1 MVYILTV
8 FFSYVYFSELM
19 NTSTQFTQIPIGQIQ
34 EDLHQPRKNFGTEGD
49 KNRLLLSLKEIGLQA
64 PITVKKS
71 GPDTYLI
78 VDGHRRYKCALEIGW
93 KTISCRVLD
102 ELTAAQIEK
111 VRFEVQNNRRPWKP
125 LERADALARI
135 KELAGFGTNK
145 ELAGHL
151 YLSETLVSN
160 SLQLR
165 GQKEDYKKLMDTYD
179 LSESYRVEFV
189 KLLPKLRQ
197 IREWDVPEIIETLFQ
212 RVQHRVI
219 QTSKD
224 FRTIGRIFLRATANE
239 DMILLFLKDP
249 DMTVGELERHTI
261 QSGFALW
268 IEQVI
273 QKTTT
278 MSQLGTAFSAKELVY
293 LKELRDLLNK
303 VL

>member
-1 MVYILTV
+1 MNKTIEYL
-8 FFSYVYFSELM
+8 ELPID
-19 NTSTQFTQIPIGQIQ
+19 QIH
-34 EDLHQPRKNFGTEGD
+34 EDVNQPRKNFGTEGD
-49 KNRLLLSLKEIGLQA
+49 KNRLLLSLREIGLQQ
-64 PITVKKS
+64 PITVKKKGQDS
-71 GPDTYLI
+71 YLI
-78 VDGHRRYKCALEIGW
+78 VDGHRRYKCAIEMAW
-93 KTISCRVLD
+93 KTIPVRILD

-111 VRFEVQNNRRPWKP
+111 VRFEMQNNRRPWKP

-160 SLQLR
+160 SLKLR

-197 IREWDVPEIIETLFQ
+197 IREWDTPAIIETLFQ

-224 FRTIGRIFLRATANE
+224 FRTLGRIFLRATANE
-239 DMILLFLKDP
+239 DMIHLFLKDP
-249 DMTVGELERHTI
+249 DMTVAELERHTI

-273 QKTTT
+273 QKTST
-278 MSQLGTAFSAKELVY
+278 MAQNGTPFTAKELVY